1 MQAIKYTITTGM
13 KVFLCT
19 LLLMAANFTNAQMI
33 IGPGTAHP
41 SAQLDVSS
49 PNKGLLPP
57 RMLEIQR
64 NAIANPTAG
73 LVVYCTDCGT
83 GGQMQVYDG
92 TAWTNTLGG
101 TGKPGLAFN
110 CTATMSPAL
119 SFITPQTT
127 RPYNATATYTYTNG
141 AGQAV
146 PGQTIL
152 STGVGGLTATFAPST
167 LAIGSGSVVFNIS
180 GAAGGNQGTANF
192 NFDFLGKQCTLSLP
206 VEPFRFSIGDEIPGG
221 FKVFYVLKPGDAGY
235 DANVTHGLVAAL
247 SDLPPRVL
255 AANTS
260 PVLYNAEEA
269 IAACNNL
276 VIGGYDDWFLPSITQ
291 LESLYQAVVAG
302 IVGGYEFGSPN
313 RQPNYWSSTVA
324 NAQYNLVF
332 SNNFDTGVTLPDNKS
347 YRISVRAIRAF

>member
-1 MQAIKYTITTGM
+1 MQATKYTITTGM

-101 TGKPGLAFN
+101 TGKLGLAFN
-110 CTATMSPAL
+110 CTATMLPAL
-119 SFITPQTT
+119 SLITPQTT
-127 RPYNATATYTYTNG
+127 KPYNATATYTYTNG
-141 AGQAV
+141 VGQAV
-146 PGQTIL
+146 PAQTIL
-152 STGVGGLTATFAPST
+152 STGVGGLTATLAPST

-180 GAAGGNQGTANF
+180 GAAGGNQGTASF
-192 NFDFLGKQCTLSLP
+192 NIDFLGKQCTLSLP
-206 VEPFRFSIGDEIPGG
+206 VEAFRFTVGDEIPGG
-221 FKVFYVLKPGDAGY
+221 FKVFYVLQPGDEGY
-235 DANVTHGLVAAL
+235 DANVTHGLVAAPYDVGVGIL
-247 SDLPPRVL
+247 DWH
-255 AANTS
+255 N
-260 PVLYNAEEA
+260 A
-269 IAACNNL
+269 IAACDNL
-276 VIGGYDDWFLPSITQ
+276 VLGGYSDWFLPNLTQ
-291 LESLYQAVVAG
+291 LTWLYQAKVAG
-302 IVGGYEFGSPN
+302 IVGGFDNYF
-313 RQPNYWSSTVA
+313 YWSSTDYGDGLISA
-324 NAQYNLVF
+324 WAKFFQDGAQYNY
-332 SNNFDTGVTLPDNKS
+332 SKTQRS
-347 YRISVRAIRAF
+347 SARAVRAF

>member
-1 MQAIKYTITTGM
+1 MQATKYTITTGM

-19 LLLMAANFTNAQMI
+19 LMLMAANFTNAQMI

-110 CTATMSPAL
+110 CTATIFPDL
-119 SFITPQTT
+119 NFNKPQTT
-127 RPYNATATYTYTNG
+127 RPYSATATYTYTNG

-152 STGVGGLTATFAPST
+152 STGVGGLTATLAPST
-167 LAIGSGSVVFNIS
+167 LAIGSGSVVYNIS

-206 VEPFRFSIGDEIPGG
+206 VEPFRFSIGDTIPGG
-221 FKVFYVLKPGDAGY
+221 FKVFYVLQPGDAGY
-235 DANVTHGLVAAL
+235 DANVTHGLVAAP
-247 SDLPPRVL
+247 SDLGPL
-255 AANTS
+255 ALQGGISWAD
-260 PVLYNAEEA
+260 A
-269 IAACNNL
+269 IAVCNDL
-276 VIGGYDDWFLPSITQ
+276 VLGGYGDWFLPNKTQ
-291 LESLYQAVVAG
+291 LNWLYQAKFGG
-302 IVGGYEFGSPN
+302 IVGGFADGY
-313 RQPNYWSSTVA
+313 YWSSTSDEEFYAWVQDL
-324 NAQYNLVF
+324 NSGKQGNYNYYLYGGC
-332 SNNFDTGVTLPDNKS
+332 NF
-347 YRISVRAIRAF
+347 RAVRAF

>member
-1 MQAIKYTITTGM
+1 MQATKYTITTGM

-57 RMLEIQR
+57 RMFEIQR
-64 NAIANPTAG
+64 NAIVNPTAG

-127 RPYNATATYTYTNG
+127 RPYSATATYTYTNG
-141 AGQAV
+141 IGQAV

-152 STGVGGLTATFAPST
+152 STGVGGLTATLAPST

-192 NFDFLGKQCTLSLP
+192 NIDFLGKQCTLSLP
-206 VEPFRFSIGDEIPGG
+206 VEPFRFSIGDTIPGG
-221 FKVFYVLKPGDAGY
+221 FKVFYVLQPGDAGY
-235 DANVTHGLVAAL
+235 DANVTHGLVAAP
-247 SDLPPRVL
+247 SDGRSSWAV
-255 AANTS
+255 
-260 PVLYNAEEA
+260 A
-269 IAACNNL
+269 ITACNDL
-276 VIGGYDDWFLPSITQ
+276 VLGGYDDWFLPNRTQ
-291 LESLYQAVVAG
+291 LSWLYQAKVGSVIAG
-302 IVGGYEFGSPN
+302 FANGAF
-313 RQPNYWSSTVA
+313 WSSTESSGNSSDFAYVKA
-324 NAQYNLVF
+324 FYSI
-332 SNNFDTGVTLPDNKS
+332 SNGGSEFTDSKLKDYY
-347 YRISVRAIRAF
+347 YRAVRAF

>member
-110 CTATMSPAL
+110 CTATMTPAL
-119 SFITPQTT
+119 SLITPQTT
-127 RPYNATATYTYTNG
+127 KPYNATATYTYTNG
-141 AGQAV
+141 IGQTLPA
-146 PGQTIL
+146 QTIL
-152 STGVGGLTATFAPST
+152 STGVGGLTATLAPST

-180 GAAGGNQGTANF
+180 GAADGNQGTASF
-192 NFDFLGKQCTLSLP
+192 NIDFLGKQCTLSLP
-206 VEPFRFSIGDEIPGG
+206 VEAFRFTVGDIIPGG
-221 FKVFYVLKPGDAGY
+221 FKVFYVLKPGDEGY
-235 DANVTHGLVAAL
+235 DANVTHGLVAAP
-247 SDLPPRVL
+247 SDLGKLDWYP
-255 AANTS
+255 AQD
-260 PVLYNAEEA
+260 
-269 IAACNNL
+269 ACNNL
-276 VIGGYDDWFLPSITQ
+276 VLGGYSDWFLPNKTQ
-291 LESLYQAVVAG
+291 LNWLYQAKVAG
-302 IVGGYEFGSPN
+302 IVGGFEDLY
-313 RQPNYWSSTVA
+313 YWSSTEGNYD
-324 NAQYNLVF
+324 NAWIQYFDNGTQF
-332 SNNFDTGVTLPDNKS
+332 SGNKS
-347 YRISVRAIRAF
+347 YKDNVRAVRAF

>member
-1 MQAIKYTITTGM
+1 MMQAIKYTITNGM

-33 IGPGTAHP
+33 IGTGTAHP

-57 RMLEIQR
+57 RMFEIQR

-101 TGKPGLAFN
+101 NSKPGLAFN
-110 CTATMSPAL
+110 CTATLSPAL

-152 STGVGGLTATFAPST
+152 STGVGGLTATLAPST
-167 LAIGSGSVVFNIS
+167 LAIGSGSVVYTIS

-192 NFDFLGKQCTLSLP
+192 NIDFLGKQCTLSLP
-206 VEPFRFSIGDEIPGG
+206 VEPFRFSIGDTIPGG
-221 FKVFYVLKPGDAGY
+221 FTVFYVLQPGDAGY
-235 DANVTHGLVAAL
+235 DANVTHGLVAAP
-247 SDLPPRVL
+247 SDGRSSW
-255 AANTS
+255 AD
-260 PVLYNAEEA
+260 A
-269 IAACNNL
+269 IAASNDL
-276 VIGGYDDWFLPSITQ
+276 VLGGYDDWFLPNKTQ
-291 LESLYQAVVAG
+291 LYWLYQASVAG
-302 IVGGYEFGSPN
+302 VVGNFKSGTY
-313 RQPNYWSSTVA
+313 YWSSTTERPGLA
-324 NAQYNLVF
+324 FIMGF
-332 SNNFDTGVTLPDNKS
+332 SGLGSFNGYSFEDFMYDVKY
-347 YRISVRAIRAF
+347 YRVVRAF